1 MREQLQELANS
12 GKLGGT
18 SSCSARK
25 SRRHSSLWRMMVA
38 IVLLYVCLL
47 RCPLRLYAE
56 EVTVPLSMQVQLL
69 TLVAD
74 YDKGFAERARGRTKI
89 VLLTSKSPDS
99 ERALTQVQTALAQI
113 GQIGG
118 QPHEESTVV
127 FESGAALSAL
137 CRTSGIS
144 IVFLM
149 PGLQNNIAEIK
160 RSLDGLDVLSVAS
173 IGSYVHQGIV
183 LGFDVVSGKPKL
195 LVNLEQA
202 HSQKISFKSELLKMV
217 RVVD

>member
-1 MREQLQELANS
+1 
-12 GKLGGT
+12 
-18 SSCSARK
+18 
-25 SRRHSSLWRMMVA
+25 
-38 IVLLYVCLL
+38 
-47 RCPLRLYAE
+47 
-56 EVTVPLSMQVQLL
+56 
-69 TLVAD
+69 
-74 YDKGFAERARGRTKI
+74 
-89 VLLTSKSPDS
+89 
-99 ERALTQVQTALAQI
+99 
-113 GQIGG
+113 
-118 QPHEESTVV
+118 
-127 FESGAALSAL
+127 
-137 CRTSGIS
+137 
-144 IVFLM
+144 M

>member
-25 SRRHSSLWRMMVA
+25 SRRYSSLWRMMVA
-38 IVLLYVCLL
+38 IVLYVCLL

-202 HSQKISFKSELLKMV
+202 RSQKISFRSELLKMV

>member
-1 MREQLQELANS
+1 MREQLQELAPP

-25 SRRHSSLWRMMVA
+25 SRRYSSLWRMMVA
-38 IVLLYVCLL
+38 IVLYVCLL

>member
-1 MREQLQELANS
+1 MREQLQEMANP
-12 GKLGGT
+12 GKLGDT
-18 SSCSARK
+18 SFSPARK
-25 SRRHSSLWRMMVA
+25 SRRYSSLWRMMVA
-38 IVLLYVCLL
+38 IVLYVCVL
-47 RCPLRLYAE
+47 RTPLRLYAE
-56 EVTVPLSMQVQLL
+56 EVAVPLPMQVQLL

-74 YDKGFAERARGRTKI
+74 YDKGFTGRAKGKTKI
-89 VLLTSKSPDS
+89 VLLTSKKPDS

-113 GQIGG
+113 RQIAG
-118 QPHEESTVV
+118 QPHEESTIV
-127 FESGAALSAL
+127 FESGAALTAL
-137 CRTSGIS
+137 CRTSGVS

-149 PGLQNNIAEIK
+149 PGLQNEIAEIK

-195 LVNLEQA
+195 LVNLDQA
-202 HSQKISFKSELLKMV
+202 HSQKISFRSELLKMV

>member
-1 MREQLQELANS
+1 MHSLLGELANP
-12 GKLGGT
+12 GKPGNN
-18 SSCSARK
+18 SSDPTRK
-25 SRRHSSLWRMMVA
+25 LSRKASLRWM
-38 IVLLYVCLL
+38 IVSTVFYVCLL
-47 RCPLRLYAE
+47 RSPLRLYAE

-74 YDKGFAERARGRTKI
+74 YDKGFAERARGKTKI

-99 ERALTQVQTALAQI
+99 ARALTQVQAALAQI

-127 FESGAALSAL
+127 FESGTALTVL
-137 CRTSGIS
+137 CRTSGVS

-149 PGLQNNIAEIK
+149 PGLQSEVAEIK
-160 RSLDGLDVLSVAS
+160 RSLDGLNVLSVAS

-195 LVNLEQA
+195 LINLAQA
-202 HSQKISFKSELLKMV
+202 HAQRVSFRSELLKMV